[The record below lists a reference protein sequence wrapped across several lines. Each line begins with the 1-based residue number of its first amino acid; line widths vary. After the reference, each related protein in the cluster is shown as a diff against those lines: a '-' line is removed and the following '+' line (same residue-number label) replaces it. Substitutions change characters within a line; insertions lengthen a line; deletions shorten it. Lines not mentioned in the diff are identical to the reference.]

1 MSASYLDGLFGASG
15 RVALITGGATG
26 LGFFMAEAWVK
37 TGGKGELYI
46 AGRREDKL
54 KAAAAELNKIAKN
67 SALYFVADVSKKT
80 DITALAEHVAAR
92 ESALDVLVNNAG
104 MCSLE
109 QATYPGQTPAE
120 MGAGLASADPEL
132 WAAHML
138 LNTWAPAALT
148 GSLVPLLA
156 EAAKRTTGSGSVL
169 NISSTSASVWNPFWP
184 IHVSKA
190 SLLHLTKIQA
200 AKLASHGIRVN
211 SIQPGSFTTDM
222 NPDTPLSPSHV
233 DNVDK
238 IPLKHGGSPED
249 IAGTFLYLSGRAG
262 AYTTGTNFAVDGGAL
277 LVLNNANGPY

>member
-1 MSASYLDGLFGASG
+1 MSGSYLDGLFGGAG

-37 TGGKGELYI
+37 TGGKGK
-46 AGRREDKL
+46 REDKL
-54 KAAAAELNKIAKN
+54 KAAVAELNGIAKD
-67 SALYFVADVSKKT
+67 SAFYFVADVSKKP
-80 DITALAEHVAAR
+80 DITALAEHVTSR
-92 ESALDVLVNNAG
+92 ETVLDVLVNNAG

-120 MGAGLASADPEL
+120 MGSALASADPEL
-132 WAAHML
+132 WAAHMV

-148 GSLVPLLA
+148 GALVPLLA

-169 NISSTSASVWNPFWP
+169 NVSSTSASVWNPFWP
-184 IHVSKA
+184 IHAYQVSKA

-200 AKLASHGIRVN
+200 TKLASHGIRVN

-238 IPLKHGGSPED
+238 IPLKRGGSRED
-249 IAGTFLYLSGRAG
+249 IAGTFLYLAGRAG